1 MCDLINKNYDIAVCG
16 GGFGGIS
23 AALAAAREGKKV
35 ILFEKEYILGGLGTA
50 GLVTI
55 YLPLCDGVGHQV
67 SFGIAEELLRLSIKY
82 GAEAKYPENW
92 LDGIGTRTEENKR
105 FQVQY
110 NAQVFAILAEQ
121 LLTEA
126 GVDILYGSYVIDA
139 SVNDGRIEYLSV
151 VNKTGKTDYYIDS
164 VIDATGD
171 ADIAKFAGAPTET
184 YKPGNLLAAWYYF
197 TDAEGYKLKMLGGSR
212 KPKKLPEDEKVC
224 EMYSNRYAALEA
236 EELSL
241 MTRLSHEQILHDWL
255 KRREND
261 PEAVVSTI
269 ATIPQVRMTR
279 RIIGDYTLTYD
290 EMHKR
295 FDDSIGMVSDWR
307 KRGPIFEVPFATLFN
322 SSVKN
327 LIMAGRCTSVDDEL
341 WDVMRVIPCCA
352 VTGQAAG
359 IAASMTDDFASIDIA
374 ELQRKLEAYGVVL
387 HEDSVI

>member
-1 MCDLINKNYDIAVCG
+1 MINNNYDIAVCG

-23 AALAAAREGKKV
+23 AALAASREGKKV

-92 LDGIGTRTEENKR
+92 LDGIGTRTEEDKR

-139 SVNDGRIEYLSV
+139 AVKDNKIEYLTV
-151 VNKTGKTDYYIDS
+151 VNKTGKTDYYVDS

-197 TDAEGYKLKMLGGSR
+197 TDAEGYKLKILGGSR
-212 KPKKLPEDEKVC
+212 KPKKLPEDAKVC

-269 ATIPQVRMTR
+269 ATIPQVRMTH

-307 KRGPIFEVPFATLFN
+307 KRGPVFEVPFRTLYN
-322 SSVKN
+322 SSVRN

-359 IAASMTDDFASIDIA
+359 TAAAMADDFSSIDIT
-374 ELQRKLEAYGVVL
+374 ELQRKLEKSGVVL
-387 HEDSVI
+387 HEESII